1 MGSAKVLMLVVSSP
15 SFLLCHH
22 WVPVGKPQSP
32 LQSPWS
38 KAGVA
43 PKKQPMML
51 GEQEVRPGLLS
62 HWENRGLGVE
72 PSM

>member
-1 MGSAKVLMLVVSSP
+1 MLVVSSP

-22 WVPVGKPQSP
+22 WVPVGKP
-32 LQSPWS
+32 
-38 KAGVA
+38 GVA

-51 GEQEVRPGLLS
+51 GEREVRPGLLS

-72 PSM
+72 PSV